1 MRVGFV
7 SVGTV
12 IERPEELAEML
23 KGRSV
28 NNPRNYIQRR
38 VSELLVKSARQKLF
52 WIENDKNLGGGI
64 SMFLVEKFIN
74 KVIYISR
81 LSAKMIVGSRY
92 YCFSPISLFFFCGL
106 DDRVIFMIVLSLL
119 LASTRKMKLLSQQK
133 VSIDVLQVV
142 KKTIRTSMKIL
153 VMELGLRNGSTL
165 WSLVQL

>member
-52 WIENDKNLGGGI
+52 WIGNDKNLGGGI
-64 SMFLVEKFIN
+64 SMFLVEK
-74 KVIYISR
+74 
-81 LSAKMIVGSRY
+81 
-92 YCFSPISLFFFCGL
+92 
-106 DDRVIFMIVLSLL
+106 
-119 LASTRKMKLLSQQK
+119 
-133 VSIDVLQVV
+133 
-142 KKTIRTSMKIL
+142 
-153 VMELGLRNGSTL
+153 
-165 WSLVQL
+165 